1 MILSHCRTIKIY
13 HNWQQQNNISY
24 KTFIYGFCYFFNSWA
39 MFPIQNSVNEKISKA
54 FLTIQMFIKEKKFYS
69 FFYSYFTCFVL
80 TFTTDNRKFPLTIN
94 KTLLYSYYPLMLP
107 CKNTFE
113 LFAVTSQ
120 EHKDSFTIYL
130 HMIVT

>member
-1 MILSHCRTIKIY
+1 
-13 HNWQQQNNISY
+13 
-24 KTFIYGFCYFFNSWA
+24 

-54 FLTIQMFIKEKKFYS
+54 FLTIQMFVKEKKFYS
-69 FFYSYFTCFVL
+69 FFYSYFTCFIL

-107 CKNTFE
+107 CKSTFE

>member
-1 MILSHCRTIKIY
+1 MSHCRTIKIY

-24 KTFIYGFCYFFNSWA
+24 KTFIYKNGFCYFLNSWA
-39 MFPIQNSVNEKISKA
+39 MFPVQNSVNEKIQSFFDYPNVHKREEV
-54 FLTIQMFIKEKKFYS
+54 LLI